1 LQVIQRKPY
10 DNFIQSIGNPETRRE
25 YIAGLKRFLVHF
37 KIGNKWEKLEQLQLK
52 DSEPLIR
59 DSSEKLL
66 KLSIHELEDTLI
78 EYVVFMKKN
87 DRSQGLI
94 TQQIASVRKFL
105 ITNRINL
112 NWDFINQYKGEF
124 KRKQKDE
131 AYTHEQIQ
139 RLLDIS
145 KYRTKVLVLIFASTG
160 SRVGAI
166 PDLKK
171 KHLKRIGDLY
181 QFTFYEG
188 YREEYITFCTPEC
201 AKAIDDY
208 LAYRERAGEVITD
221 ESHLIRQ
228 DFDPTDLEQV
238 RKQCK
243 PVVKATVRG
252 IMLKLMLDAGI
263 RKTEKGAD
271 TSHRKEIKELHG
283 FRKFFTSQCV
293 NANLNPEKRMLL
305 EGHALPK
312 NDPAYVR
319 VKTQLYNEYVKALN
333 NLTINPE
340 NRLKEQVKS
349 LEADRDEI
357 TLMKLEHRQEIKR
370 LREETDEKL
379 DKILAIVQQNPKLLN
394 IKPDSLKAKIK

>member
-25 YIAGLKRFLVHF
+25 YVAGLKRFLVYF
-37 KIGNKWEKLEQLQLK
+37 KIGKWEKLEQLQLK
-52 DSEPLIR
+52 ESEPLIR
-59 DSSEKLL
+59 DSSEDLL
-66 KLSIHELEDTLI
+66 KLSPQQLEDTLI

-87 DRSQGLI
+87 DRSEGLI

-112 NWDFINQYKGEF
+112 NWEFINQYKGEF
-124 KRKQKDE
+124 KRKQRDE
-131 AYTHEQIQ
+131 SYTHEQIQ

-160 SRVGAI
+160 ARVGAI

-221 ESHLIRQ
+221 ESYLIR
-228 DFDPTDLEQV
+228 
-238 RKQCK
+238 
-243 PVVKATVRG
+243 
-252 IMLKLMLDAGI
+252 
-263 RKTEKGAD
+263 
-271 TSHRKEIKELHG
+271 
-283 FRKFFTSQCV
+283 
-293 NANLNPEKRMLL
+293 
-305 EGHALPK
+305 
-312 NDPAYVR
+312 
-319 VKTQLYNEYVKALN
+319 
-333 NLTINPE
+333 
-340 NRLKEQVKS
+340 
-349 LEADRDEI
+349 
-357 TLMKLEHRQEIKR
+357 
-370 LREETDEKL
+370 
-379 DKILAIVQQNPKLLN
+379 
-394 IKPDSLKAKIK
+394 